1 MTQPEQSEEH
11 ARLEE
16 RAEGIRQRF
25 LTNPAFLDIIRRS
38 QEDERAGR
46 FVSHDELTRKHEIE
60 D

>member
-1 MTQPEQSEEH
+1 MSQPENSQEH

-16 RAEGIRQRF
+16 RAQQIRERF
-25 LTNPAFLDIIRRS
+25 LSNPAFLDIIRRS

-46 FVSHDELTRKHEIE
+46 FASHDDLTQKHEIA